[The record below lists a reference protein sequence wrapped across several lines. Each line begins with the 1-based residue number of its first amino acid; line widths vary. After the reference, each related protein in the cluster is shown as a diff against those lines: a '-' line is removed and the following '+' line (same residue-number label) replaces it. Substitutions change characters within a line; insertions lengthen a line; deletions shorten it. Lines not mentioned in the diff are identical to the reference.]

1 MNLVRKKFSLVA
13 VVALVA
19 CMVPMAHLA
28 SADTPVEDEQF
39 APHITGARGEM
50 VFQLLDGSDLH
61 DNVSVL
67 TGRSDS
73 TGEKLCTTTT
83 DAACASGYQFRAV
96 LSPCESATAVD
107 CIESFSGTAADG
119 TAVAGVFK
127 QHFPLHGLT
136 DYTGSVADG
145 VPSGGTPGLWTLA
158 GLPHGFGN
166 DYEVTVQVS
175 GSKVDGDALKPPRA
189 FNATVTP
196 VSMFRTGCNLTTSTL
211 AGTCRATYMEQILGN
226 GKTGVSFASPAFDQ
240 DHGYHCRSWGEDQN
254 CTLQHA
260 FPAGA
265 KFSVK
270 VRLSTS
276 PSGWL
281 HGRMQDPVASIDRVN
296 NVTTVNISASPT
308 KVPLVV
314 GEGQWATLPTT
325 IQDAYTKA
333 CLNVRCGTKR
343 GLDDPTNPAT
353 PFTMDQRQIIMSPNA
368 FSTDAF
374 DGIKLWA
381 GYMKDTASVMPS
393 AWSVHTLSDS
403 EMQNAPDCIK
413 NGVGVTGIVSTN
425 ASAYSEGP
433 PSFDKA
439 TSTLNYKVAAMHY
452 EKDGVTPFSGQYSL
466 ILRSDIAECLYGIT
480 DTSAQAAIDVSGEDG
495 VAKTAS
501 SSFTLANGWFT
512 FTAKGFTHS
521 APTIKVKLTGKKLN
535 AVKKGSVTSRKSL
548 LKISKATYVSTSKW
562 SIRVST
568 PKVCKVSG
576 TGIKNLAK
584 GTCKMVVSI
593 TPKASKTMPRPKTT
607 NTKISLIVS

>member
-1 MNLVRKKFSLVA
+1 MNSALRKFSLVA
-13 VVALVA
+13 IVALLA
-19 CMVPMAHLA
+19 GIVPMAHGA
-28 SADTPVEDEQF
+28 GAATAAEDEQF
-39 APHITGARGEM
+39 APHITGDRGEM

-67 TGRSDS
+67 TGHSDS
-73 TGEKLCTTTT
+73 TGDKICSATT

-107 CIESFSGTAADG
+107 CIESFSGTTSDG

-127 QHFPLHGLT
+127 QHFPLRGLT
-136 DYTGSVADG
+136 DYTGSVADS

-166 DYEVTVQVS
+166 DYELTVQVS
-175 GSKVDGDALKPPRA
+175 GSKVNGDALTPARA
-189 FNATVTP
+189 FNATITP
-196 VSMFRTGCNLTTSTL
+196 VSVFRTGCSLTTSTL
-211 AGTCRATYMEQILGN
+211 AGTCRATYLEQTLGN

-240 DHGYHCRSWGEDQN
+240 DNGYHCRSWGEDQN

-265 KFSVK
+265 KFAVK

-281 HGRMQDPVASIDRVN
+281 HGRMQDPVASIDRAN
-296 NVTTVNISASPT
+296 NVTTVNISAAPT

-325 IQDAYTKA
+325 IQDSYTKA

-343 GLDDPTNPAT
+343 GLDDPTKT
-353 PFTMDQRQIIMSPNA
+353 TFTMDQRQIIMSPNA

-374 DGIKLWA
+374 DGIKLWS
-381 GYMKDTASVMPS
+381 GYMKDTASAMPS

-403 EMQNAPDCIK
+403 EMKNAPDCIK
-413 NGVGVTGIVSTN
+413 NGVGVTGIVATN
-425 ASAYSEGP
+425 ASAYAEGP

-439 TSTLNYKVAAMHY
+439 TSTLNYKVAAMHFD
-452 EKDGVTPFSGQYSL
+452 KDGVTPFAGQYTL
-466 ILRSDIAECLYGIT
+466 ILRADIADCLYGVKDSEAESTISVT
-480 DTSAQAAIDVSGEDG
+480 GEDG
-495 VAKTAS
+495 AVKTATTA
-501 SSFTLANGWFT
+501 FKLANGWFT
-512 FTAKGFTHS
+512 FSASGFGHS
-521 APTIKVKLTGKKLN
+521 APTIQVKLTSPTKVN
-535 AVKKGSVTSRKSL
+535 AVKKGTLTSRSQLIKMGK
-548 LKISKATYVSTSKW
+548 LKYTSTAKW
-562 SIRVST
+562 LVRVST
-568 PKVCKVSG
+568 PTVCKVSG

-584 GTCKMVVSI
+584 GTCKVTVSV
-593 TPKASKTMPRPKTT
+593 TPAATKKAPKPKTT
-607 NTKISLIVS
+607 SAKISLVVS